1 MKSEIKINN
10 ELFNSQIN
18 LTQLHKEQSYPSIN
32 QNEIKDIEAIVELLE
47 KLNDKIITNE

>member
-10 ELFNSQIN
+10 EFLYLEIN
-18 LTQLHKEQSYPSIN
+18 LTRLHKEQSCPSIN

-47 KLNDKIITNE
+47 KLNEEK